1 MATGSRATAQT
12 SCADLKPTHG
22 VIRRVPLSRRFVPL
36 ARPGGTN
43 RRITSTDHRCNAR
56 SAASSAIRIATFV
69 TLALAAGCRS
79 GSPGGSAAPVASA
92 APIVAPT
99 PPASDGAHVHGSL
112 PLERVGDVVLPGAP
126 NRFDYQDLD
135 AKTGRLV
142 VAHMNAGSVL
152 IIDLATARVL
162 KELTGI
168 PTARGV
174 AVAPELGRAFVTAS
188 PNHVVIIDELA
199 MTELARVT
207 TGSAPDGI
215 AWDPAHHKV
224 GVSAQG
230 DGALTILADEGR
242 GARVD
247 VPLGRET
254 GNVIYDS
261 ARSVFWIAVV
271 TASGRGE
278 LVSVDPVTAKKTRE
292 IPLPGCDGAHG
303 VRLAPRGE
311 SAFVA
316 CEGNDT
322 LARVPLDGSVGAA
335 PLVLAGTG
343 AGPDVMAIDP
353 GIGWLYVAAESGDLA
368 IFDIDKP
375 GLTLVGHE
383 HPGAAAHSVAV
394 DPATHRAF
402 FPLAVGANG
411 RPVLRIMRPTL

>member
-1 MATGSRATAQT
+1 MADGARA
-12 SCADLKPTHG
+12 H
-22 VIRRVPLSRRFVPL
+22 
-36 ARPGGTN
+36 
-43 RRITSTDHRCNAR
+43 AR
-56 SAASSAIRIATFV
+56 SAASAMRIATFV
-69 TLALAAGCRS
+69 TLALTAGCRS

-92 APIVAPT
+92 PGLPT
-99 PPASDGAHVHGSL
+99 PPISEGVRVRGSL
-112 PLERVGDVVLPGAP
+112 PLERVGDVELPGAA

-135 AKTGRLV
+135 AKAGRLV

-152 IIDLATARVL
+152 IVDLATGRVL

-254 GNVIYDS
+254 GNVVYDS
-261 ARSVFWIAVV
+261 PRSVFWIAVV
-271 TASGRGE
+271 AASGRGE

-322 LARVPLDGSVGAA
+322 LARVPLDGSAGAA
-335 PLVLAGTG
+335 PTLVLAGTG

-383 HPGAAAHSVAV
+383 HPGAASHSVAV

-402 FPLAVGANG
+402 FPLAVGPNG